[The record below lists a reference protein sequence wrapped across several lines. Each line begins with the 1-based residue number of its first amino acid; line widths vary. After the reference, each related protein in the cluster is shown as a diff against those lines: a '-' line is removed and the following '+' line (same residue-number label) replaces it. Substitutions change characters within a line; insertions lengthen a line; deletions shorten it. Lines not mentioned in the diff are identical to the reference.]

1 MLQPFEKF
9 NGSYVSRLIDL
20 NKVYLVTQTYSRGG
34 SGLMPDGKMGLLLSD
49 YDDLGLAKIHYKAVI
64 NDRFGAIIHL
74 SKPAHR
80 QKLIDMTDPGSAY
93 NIYWAVVK
101 SKIQLEQQVNRKYKD
116 KMREYITK
124 NTNWRLEKDSGIR
137 PSVQLIF
144 GELFIVIKHGKQVV
158 RVKFEE
164 LEK

>member
-9 NGSYVSRLIDL
+9 ESSYISRLMDL
-20 NKVYLVTQTYSRGG
+20 NKVYLVTQSYSRGG
-34 SGLMPDGKMGLLLSD
+34 STRMGDGKTGLLLSD

-80 QKLIDMTDPGSAY
+80 QKLTEMAVPGSPY
-93 NIYWAVVK
+93 EIYWAVVK
-101 SKIQLEQQVNRKYKD
+101 SKIQLEQQVNKKYKD
-116 KMREYITK
+116 RMREYITR

>member
-9 NGSYVSRLIDL
+9 KTGYVSRLIELDKL
-20 NKVYLVTQTYSRGG
+20 YLVTQTYNRAGG
-34 SGLMPDGKMGLLLSD
+34 TGIGNKIPLILSD
-49 YDDLGLAKIHYKAVI
+49 YDDLGLAKIHYKAVL
-64 NDRFGAIIHL
+64 NDKYSAIIHL
-74 SKPAHR
+74 ARPAHKE
-80 QKLIDMTDPGSAY
+80 KLVYMTGPDSPY
-93 NIYWAVVK
+93 EMYWAVVK
-101 SKIQLEQQVNRKYKD
+101 SKIQLEQQVNKKYKD
-116 KMREYITK
+116 KMRAYITE
-124 NTNWRLEKDSGIR
+124 NTTWRLEKDSGIR

>member
-9 NGSYVSRLIDL
+9 KGSYINTLIDL
-20 NKVYLVTQTYSRGG
+20 NKVFLVTQTYIRSEIPGRIGEKI
-34 SGLMPDGKMGLLLSD
+34 PLLISD
-49 YDDLGLAKIHYKAVI
+49 YDDLGLAKIHYKAII
-64 NDRFGAIIHL
+64 NDKYGAIINL
-74 SKPAHR
+74 KKPVHR
-80 QKLIDMTDPGSAY
+80 EKLIEMTEPGSGY
-93 NIYWAVVK
+93 EIFWAVVK
-101 SKIQLEQQVNRKYKD
+101 SKIQLEQQVNKKYKD
-116 KMREYITK
+116 RMRDYITK
-124 NTNWRLEKDSGIR
+124 NTTWRLEKDSGIR